1 MNMNPRKLFPAIL
14 CALGLVIGCGQAESV
29 PSGDTSTADAKTLDS
44 PDTFAAD
51 TADTTADSGSGPV
64 LDTAETQDSAAPPD
78 AADTAADSGTAQATD
93 AVDADTLDSSD
104 TDSADTADAGTGP
117 TCPQALCGNGK
128 CDPSEAPNTCADCQA
143 NALTC
148 LQQPCAAE
156 WQACA
161 LKPGCEKLA
170 NCLQN
175 CGGTSLCATACE
187 QSNTTVGVGPVWQP
201 LATCAIQAG
210 CGKGCGN
217 GTCEAMETSGNCPA
231 DCKIASAGN
240 GLCEVGEVPDAA
252 CNGDCGVTNTI
263 GCQKNVCPSQWA
275 ACAKDPA
282 CAKAVACIEQCGL
295 GNEAC
300 YSACLPAGDPQ
311 NPVYAFLG
319 CGGKSCKPKI
329 KPTCGDG
336 ICTQDCPV
344 DCATPTVCGD
354 GICQPKESAA
364 SCSKDCKTTLTAAEC
379 AGTLCGEALTKCKAV
394 ANCAAGWTCLE
405 KCSTPTFDEKCAQDC
420 TKSISPGALAD
431 WMALGMC
438 LESHGCLVKPVGGC
452 GDGVCSAG
460 ETEEACPADCFE
472 PDVCGDKY
480 CSSKETKTSCPDD
493 CATCQDLG
501 CGDKPGWV
509 CCPVSGQWQCAAS
522 TACDL

>member
-1 MNMNPRKLFPAIL
+1 MPTNSLFPAFL
-14 CALGLVIGCGQAESV
+14 CTLGLVISCGQAESV
-29 PSGDTSTADAKTLDS
+29 PSADATASDAKAVDS
-44 PDTFAAD
+44 TD
-51 TADTTADSGSGPV
+51 TAAV
-64 LDTAETQDSAAPPD
+64 
-78 AADTAADSGTAQATD
+78 DTAADSGSAQATD
-93 AVDADTLDSSD
+93 TIDANTPDSSD
-104 TDSADTADAGTGP
+104 TDSAAPPDTADAGTGP
-117 TCPQALCGNGK
+117 TCPPPLCGNGK

-143 NALTC
+143 NALSC

-170 NCLQN
+170 SCLQN
-175 CGGTSLCATACE
+175 CGGTPLCATACE

-201 LATCAIQAG
+201 LAKCAIQTG

-252 CNGDCGVTNTI
+252 CNGDCGVMNTI

-282 CAKAVACIEQCGL
+282 CAKAVACVEQCGL
-295 GNEAC
+295 GDEPC

-311 NPVYAFLG
+311 SPVYAFLG
-319 CGGKSCKPKI
+319 CGGKSCKPKT
-329 KPTCGDG
+329 KPLCGAG
-336 ICTQDCPV
+336 ICSSNCPV

-364 SCSKDCKTTLTAAEC
+364 SCSKDCKTTLTAGEC
-379 AGTLCGEALTKCKAV
+379 ASSLCGQALTKCKAV

-405 KCSTPTFDEKCAQDC
+405 KCSTPTFDENCAEDC
-420 TKSISPGALAD
+420 TKNISPAALAD

-452 GDGVCSAG
+452 GDGVCTAG
-460 ETEEACPADCFE
+460 ETEEACPTDCFE
-472 PDVCGDKY
+472 PDVCGDTY

-501 CGDKPGWV
+501 CGDASGLV
-509 CCPVSGQWQCAAS
+509 CCPVSGKWQCAAS